1 LKILL
6 AGFGAMNERVAKLA
20 LDKGHEITGII
31 LSRTT
36 ERQLPYAIY
45 YVDDE
50 FPEADVIIDFSNP
63 EITLPL
69 IQSKYNIP
77 LVIATTGE
85 KEAIIKALKI
95 KAQHTPTFFSANM
108 SYGVHIL
115 TELIQYA
122 VPLLKDYDIE
132 LIERH
137 HNKKV
142 DGPSG
147 TLVKLLDAIQEKRS
161 LNPVTDRTLEDKE
174 RAHDDI
180 GISVVRGGTIT
191 GEHEV
196 LFAGIDETIQIIH
209 RAQSKDI
216 FANGAIEVAE
226 QLIHKQNGYYTFENL
241 S

>member
-1 LKILL
+1 
-6 AGFGAMNERVAKLA
+6 MNERVAKLA

-36 ERQLPYAIY
+36 ERQLPYPIY
-45 YVDDE
+45 YVDDK

-69 IQSKYNIP
+69 IQSKHNIP

-85 KEAIIKALKI
+85 KEAIIDALKI
-95 KAQHTPTFFSANM
+95 KAQYTPTFFSANM

-122 VPLLKDYDIE
+122 VPLLKEYDIE
-132 LIERH
+132 LVERH

-161 LNPVTDRTLEDKE
+161 LYPVTDRTLEDTA
-174 RAHDDI
+174 RAHDDV

-226 QLIHKQNGYYTFENL
+226 QLINKQNGYYTFENL

>member
-1 LKILL
+1 
-6 AGFGAMNERVAKLA
+6 MNERVAKLA
-20 LDKGHEITGII
+20 LDKGHKITGII

-36 ERQLPYAIY
+36 ERQLPYPIY
-45 YVDDE
+45 YVDDK

-69 IQSKYNIP
+69 IQSKHNIP

-85 KEAIIKALKI
+85 KEAIIDALKI
-95 KAQHTPTFFSANM
+95 KAQYTPTFFSANM

-122 VPLLKDYDIE
+122 VPLLKEYDIE

-161 LNPVTDRTLEDKE
+161 LNPVTDRTLEDTA
-174 RAHDDI
+174 RAHDDV

-226 QLIHKQNGYYTFENL
+226 QLINKQNGYYTFENL

>member
-1 LKILL
+1 
-6 AGFGAMNERVAKLA
+6 MNERVARLSIE
-20 LDKGHEITGII
+20 KGHDIAGII

-36 ERQLPYAIY
+36 DKPLPYPVFMVGEAL
-45 YVDDE
+45 
-50 FPEADVIIDFSNP
+50 PEADVIIDFSNP

-69 IQSKYNIP
+69 IQSDVHIP
-77 LVIATTGE
+77 LVIATTGK
-85 KEAIIKALKI
+85 KEAIIQALQQKALVV
-95 KAQHTPTFFSANM
+95 PVFFSANM

-122 VPLLKDYDIE
+122 VPLLQSYDIE

-147 TLVKLLDAIQEKRS
+147 TLVQLLDAIQEKRT
-161 LNPVTDRTLEDKE
+161 LLPVTDRTQTDNT
-174 RAHDDI
+174 RAQDDV

-226 QLIHKQNGYYTFENL
+226 KLIQKNKGYYTFDNL
-241 S
+241 

>member
-1 LKILL
+1 
-6 AGFGAMNERVAKLA
+6 MNERVAKLA

-36 ERQLPYAIY
+36 ERQLPYPIY
-45 YVDDE
+45 YVDDK

-69 IQSKYNIP
+69 IQSKHNIP

-85 KEAIIKALKI
+85 KEAIIDALKI
-95 KAQHTPTFFSANM
+95 KAQYTPTFFSANM

-122 VPLLKDYDIE
+122 VPLLKEYDIE

-161 LNPVTDRTLEDKE
+161 LNPVTDRTLEDTA
-174 RAHDDI
+174 RAHDDV

-226 QLIHKQNGYYTFENL
+226 QLINKQNGYYTFENL

>member
-1 LKILL
+1 MKILL
-6 AGFGAMNERVAKLA
+6 AGYGAMNERVARIA
-20 LDKGHEITGII
+20 QDKGYEIVGII
-31 LSRTT
+31 LNIDTDKPHPYPIYLVGDP
-36 ERQLPYAIY
+36 LPQ
-45 YVDDE
+45 
-50 FPEADVIIDFSNP
+50 ADVIIDFSNP
-63 EITLPL
+63 YITLPL
-69 IQSKYNIP
+69 IQSDVKIP

-85 KEAIIKALKI
+85 KEAIIEALKL
-95 KAQHTPTFFSANM
+95 KANDTATFFSANM

-122 VPLLKDYDIE
+122 VPLLQDYDIE

-147 TLVKLLDAIQEKRS
+147 TLVKLLDAIQEKRE
-161 LNPVTDRTLEDKE
+161 LHPITDRTLEDKA
-174 RAHDDI
+174 RAKDDV

-196 LFAGIDETIQIIH
+196 LFAGLDETIQIIH

-216 FANGAIEVAE
+216 FASGAIDVAE
-226 QLIHKQNGYYTFENL
+226 KLILKSNGYYTFDNL
-241 S
+241 

>member
-1 LKILL
+1 MKILL

-36 ERQLPYAIY
+36 ERQLPYPIY

-69 IQSKYNIP
+69 IQSKHNIP

-95 KAQHTPTFFSANM
+95 KAQHTSTFFSANM

-174 RAHDDI
+174 RAHDDV

-216 FANGAIEVAE
+216 FANGAIAVAE
-226 QLIHKQNGYYTFENL
+226 QLINKQNGYYTFENL

>member
-1 LKILL
+1 
-6 AGFGAMNERVAKLA
+6 MNERVAKLA

-36 ERQLPYAIY
+36 ERQLPYPIY
-45 YVDDE
+45 YVDDK

-69 IQSKYNIP
+69 IQSKHNIP

-85 KEAIIKALKI
+85 KEAIIDALKI
-95 KAQHTPTFFSANM
+95 KAQYTPTFFSANM

-122 VPLLKDYDIE
+122 VPLLKEYDIE

-161 LNPVTDRTLEDKE
+161 LYPVTDRTLEDTA
-174 RAHDDI
+174 RAHDDV

-226 QLIHKQNGYYTFENL
+226 QLINKQNGYYTFENL